1 MKIVYF
7 TKNLTLSDQ
16 IKDTLEQKIK
26 KFYHLARGIKEI
38 RVDLSYNANHRKDE
52 AVRLEITIE
61 GLNKN
66 FQASTRAADI
76 LEAVDQLENK
86 MKNQLE
92 KAKEAKGI
100 KRKIT
105 RRLIRASKSI

>member
-7 TKNLTLSDQ
+7 TKNLTLSGQ

-26 KFYHLARGIKEI
+26 KFYHLAHGVKEI
-38 RVDLSYNANHRKDE
+38 RVDLSYNANHNKNN
-52 AVRLEITIE
+52 AIRLEVTID
-61 GLNKN
+61 GLSKN
-66 FQASTRAADI
+66 LQASARAADI
-76 LEAVDQLENK
+76 LEAADRLEDK

-92 KAKEAKGI
+92 KAKEAKEI

-105 RRLIRASKSI
+105 RRLIRDSKSI